1 MSVTTSVV
9 DQQHLM
15 QSVSMA
21 IKDALIDSKF
31 TNEPISFGQ
40 AVVTHHFLS

>member
-1 MSVTTSVV
+1 MSVTTSTI
-9 DQQHLM
+9 DQQQLM
-15 QSVSMA
+15 QSVSLA

-40 AVVTHHFLS
+40 AVVTHHILN